1 MARPQPLRALRRLS
15 AVGAHVVPPAAAA
28 RHPHP
33 QPLPRPRSASTA
45 ASTAAYVAADPADP
59 NAYKPAVCEALTA
72 DESWAGEPFWMVN
85 FMQPKGGPDGERQ

>member
-1 MARPQPLRALRRLS
+1 MGS
-15 AVGAHVVPPAAAA
+15 HIVVPAAAA

-33 QPLPRPRSASTA
+33 RRPQLRSASTA

-59 NAYKPAVCEALTA
+59 NAYKPAVCEAFAA